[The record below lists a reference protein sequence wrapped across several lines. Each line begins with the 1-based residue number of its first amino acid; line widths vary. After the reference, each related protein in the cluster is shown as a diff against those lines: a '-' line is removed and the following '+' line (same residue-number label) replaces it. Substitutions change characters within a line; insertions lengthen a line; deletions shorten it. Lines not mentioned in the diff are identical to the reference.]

1 MDLVTAQHGELY
13 SISYDKPE
21 WKRKF
26 FKEEKNGMGREE
38 GGGFGM
44 GNTCIPVADS
54 LKKFIKKKK
63 KEKNVYIHMHLCYTA
78 KINTTL

>member
-26 FKEEKNGMGREE
+26 FKEEK
-38 GGGFGM
+38 
-44 GNTCIPVADS
+44 T
-54 LKKFIKKKK
+54 
-63 KEKNVYIHMHLCYTA
+63 VYIHMHLCYTA

>member
-26 FKEEKNGMGREE
+26 FKE
-38 GGGFGM
+38 GGFGM
-44 GNTCIPVADS
+44 GTTCIPVADS